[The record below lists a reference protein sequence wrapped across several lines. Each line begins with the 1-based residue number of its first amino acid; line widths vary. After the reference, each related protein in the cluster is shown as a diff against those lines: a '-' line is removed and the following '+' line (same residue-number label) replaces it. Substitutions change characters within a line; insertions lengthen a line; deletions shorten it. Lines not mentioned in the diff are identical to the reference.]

1 MSSIN
6 SLANALASLS
16 GTNALTNGQSAAS
29 TTAPQTTLTGTSSYS
44 GDLQAA
50 VTRAVAIASLPMQL
64 LQADQNTISG
74 QQNELEQ
81 IGSLFSGVQNALEA
95 VASGTSSGAVA
106 ASVSDNSVLEANVTG
121 SASPGT
127 YTVDVTNAG
136 SEASAISTTPSTQ
149 VSDPTSQDISTSTSF
164 TLTVGSS
171 TYTIQPASGT
181 LNALASAINSS
192 GAPVQAIVVNLGSP
206 TAPNYQ
212 LVVQS
217 STLGNVAIQLN
228 DGTNN
233 LLASL
238 NAGASASYTVDGQP
252 PGGITTNSST
262 VTVAPG
268 LTVTLENTGIANVTV
283 SASLGSVSNALQ
295 SFVSAYNSAVTE
307 LQKNNGQ
314 NGGALTGD
322 SSVLSMEQALAQI
335 GNYTG
340 SGGSITSLTQLGVE
354 FTQQGTL
361 TFDPTAIG
369 AMSQSQ
375 ITDAL
380 NFLGNPTTGGFLQ
393 MATNTLNGITDPTT
407 GVIATETQS
416 LQTQNMQDQQEIA
429 DDQARITQLQ
439 QNLQAQM
446 AQADALI
453 ANLQEQDT
461 FLTGLFQYDTS
472 NNPNV
477 QSAG

>member
-6 SLANALASLS
+6 SLANALAGLT

-74 QQNELEQ
+74 QQSELEQ
-81 IGSLFSGVQNALEA
+81 LGSLFSGVQTALQS
-95 VASGTSSGAVA
+95 VASGTSNGAVA

-206 TAPNYQ
+206 TAPDYR
-212 LVVQS
+212 LVMQS
-217 STLGNVAIQLN
+217 TDLGKCGNSVERRDEQPADLFERRIQCVLYGGRTTARR
-228 DGTNN
+228 DHHELLHGHGCARLDSHAGTTQE
-233 LLASL
+233 S
-238 NAGASASYTVDGQP
+238 
-252 PGGITTNSST
+252 
-262 VTVAPG
+262 
-268 LTVTLENTGIANVTV
+268 ANVTV
-283 SASLGSVSNALQ
+283 SATLDSVSNAL
-295 SFVSAYNSAVTE
+295 SIFVTAYNSAVSE

-314 NGGALTGD
+314 NGGALLATA
-322 SSVLSMEQALAQI
+322 SCCPWSKHWRKLAL
-335 GNYTG
+335 TRD
-340 SGGSITSLTQLGVE
+340 SGGSITS
-354 FTQQGTL
+354 
-361 TFDPTAIG
+361 I
-369 AMSQSQ
+369 
-375 ITDAL
+375 
-380 NFLGNPTTGGFLQ
+380 
-393 MATNTLNGITDPTT
+393 
-407 GVIATETQS
+407 
-416 LQTQNMQDQQEIA
+416 
-429 DDQARITQLQ
+429 
-439 QNLQAQM
+439 
-446 AQADALI
+446 
-453 ANLQEQDT
+453 
-461 FLTGLFQYDTS
+461 
-472 NNPNV
+472 
-477 QSAG
+477 